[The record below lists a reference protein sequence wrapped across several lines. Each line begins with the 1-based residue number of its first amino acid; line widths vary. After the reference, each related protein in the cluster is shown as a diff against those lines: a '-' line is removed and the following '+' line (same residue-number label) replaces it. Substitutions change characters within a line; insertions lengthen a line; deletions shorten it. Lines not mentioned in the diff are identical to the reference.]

1 MRFRIVRTDVVQYM
15 DPENSSDPDLG
26 ETKPR
31 DPDALPPANIFE
43 LVMFWFYKAFAA
55 LGGGNVIFAVKAGLL
70 TGTFLSPPDIE

>member
-1 MRFRIVRTDVVQYM
+1 M

-31 DPDALPPANIFE
+31 DPDALPPANVFE

-70 TGTFLSPPDIE
+70 TGTFLSHLDIE